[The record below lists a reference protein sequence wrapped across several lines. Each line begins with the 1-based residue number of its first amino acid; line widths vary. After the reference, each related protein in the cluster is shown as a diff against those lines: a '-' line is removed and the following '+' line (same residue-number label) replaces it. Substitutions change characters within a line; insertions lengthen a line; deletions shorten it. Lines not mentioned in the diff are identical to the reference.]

1 MTASYNESRLD
12 DVIFVI
18 SVNVKSFEENENFS
32 FIKNMNDNNDSN
44 IRGENSLGEDYEN
57 NTDKG
62 FIKEKLRIV
71 KYLSDKKSIA
81 LLEYNCCSVNI
92 SSNKSFVNGSNG
104 ESSHY
109 VHSNSTNGTSNAI
122 KIFEDI
128 T

>member
-18 SVNVKSFEENENFS
+18 SVNVKSFEENEHFS

-44 IRGENSLGEDYEN
+44 ITGKNSAGEDYKD
-57 NTDKG
+57 NTEKS

-92 SSNKSFVNGSNG
+92 ASNISFVNGSNG

-109 VHSNSTNGTSNAI
+109 VHSNSTNGIPDANE
-122 KIFEDI
+122 IFEDI